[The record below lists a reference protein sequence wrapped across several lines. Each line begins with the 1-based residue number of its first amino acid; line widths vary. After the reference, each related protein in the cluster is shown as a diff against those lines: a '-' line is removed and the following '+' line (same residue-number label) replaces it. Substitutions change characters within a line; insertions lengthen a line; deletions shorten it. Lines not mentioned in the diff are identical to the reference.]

1 MTDIEYFANPA
12 LSASKITQIL
22 KNPYDYFNDI
32 KIESKS
38 LEFGSEVHKL
48 VLESDLNTLHNGAK
62 VVIEK
67 DFGDLRSK
75 NAKEAKEAFYNEN
88 KNNFIVSQEA
98 FNCAKTLLQSELG
111 AFFKYKGVR
120 EKPYLFSSSR
130 SLSIRLRFT

>member
-1 MTDIEYFANPA
+1 MTDIEYFAHPA

-38 LEFGSEVHKL
+38 LDFGSEVHKL
-48 VLESDLNTLHNGAK
+48 ILESDLNTLNNGAK

-75 NAKEAKEAFYNEN
+75 SAREAKEAFYKAHVNDYV
-88 KNNFIVSQEA
+88 VSQEA
-98 FNCAKTLLQSELG
+98 FNCATTLLKSELG
-111 AFFKYKGVR
+111 AFFKYKGIR